1 MNKKIDFYS
10 EIIVLSLPNADAITR
25 RLKKLISI
33 IFKLSNENQIEEE
46 KNDSLNTLLNVF
58 TKEDK
63 INFIEY
69 VKI

>member
-58 TKEDK
+58 TNEDK

>member
-33 IFKLSNENQIEEE
+33 IFKLSNENLIEEE